1 MEEVPADT
9 NATAGN
15 KTRKSQGALNLIG
28 RERQETK

>member
-15 KTRKSQGALNLIG
+15 KTGKSQGAYNLIG
-28 RERQETK
+28 REIQETK